1 MLHKRMMHYENNF
14 QGVFLPNA
22 QTMRTKKENKE
33 GKSPVMLRVFFY
45 QEMADF
51 DSMKI
56 LWTSHCGTTLPADL
70 EVGRQKPCLSMPHWT
85 PFPLHWNGVYYK
97 FEDDDFLIEKTDTC
111 VYVQAGRY
119 VAVFDA
125 GGPYRTCVLPLIAAS
140 CSFCRLVS
148 HAVRSRRLY
157 RHQEFR

>member
-1 MLHKRMMHYENNF
+1 MMHYENNF

-56 LWTSHCGTTLPADL
+56 LWTSHCGKTLPADL

-85 PFPLHWNGVYYK
+85 PFPLHWNGVYHK
-97 FEDDDFLIEKTDTC
+97 FEDGDFLIEKTDTC
-111 VYVQAGRY
+111 VYVQAGR
-119 VAVFDA
+119 
-125 GGPYRTCVLPLIAAS
+125 
-140 CSFCRLVS
+140 
-148 HAVRSRRLY
+148 
-157 RHQEFR
+157 